1 RTPAAGSGTAARPA
15 AAAPTRTVTP
25 APPAHPARHWV
36 QIANGAPGAL
46 SFELNRIRR
55 AAPALMRD
63 RTAWSAANGA
73 SGRLLVGPFAT
84 PAEAR
89 AFLNRLA
96 AEDIAAFTWS
106 SRAGEEVARLPAR

>member
-1 RTPAAGSGTAARPA
+1 
-15 AAAPTRTVTP
+15 
-25 APPAHPARHWV
+25 V

-55 AAPALMRD
+55 AAPELMQGK
-63 RTAWSAANGA
+63 TAWSAANGA

-89 AFLNRLA
+89 AFINQLA
-96 AEDIAAFTWS
+96 RKEVSAFPWS

>member
-1 RTPAAGSGTAARPA
+1 
-15 AAAPTRTVTP
+15 
-25 APPAHPARHWV
+25 V

-55 AAPALMRD
+55 AAPALMQG

-84 PAEAR
+84 AAEAR
-89 AFLNRLA
+89 TFINQLAREEISAFP
-96 AEDIAAFTWS
+96 WS